1 MFILK
6 SIGAFFVK
14 IWRWIKETA
23 WVQPLLIVGAIFAII
38 FSIPSITNAV
48 SSWTKTTSGSWL
60 LEYRI
65 SLEGEAYNED
75 ASNADKLTKTIYEAN
90 RYVNGQEDDEKLLE
104 SVRNQYGEKFYLVYV
119 NGTSSDSDTLS
130 DSFRYLSENWGST
143 SLKLDRHDG
152 EGKNLP
158 FKFNVIY
165 TDETSSNDKD
175 YEAKNSPS
183 AFDRY
188 LSNHADLFNTAGEYL
203 ENQPY
208 RINASIDET
217 KYDNFSLNNTS
228 STTTALSSDFPKPSI
243 LLCDFTDKAISM
255 GKAGVAE
262 IAFSISGDTDNTRAE
277 FLMNMWN
284 HTDNYVDYPDNNFLQ
299 RI

>member
-60 LEYRI
+60 LEYRV
-65 SLEGEAYNED
+65 SLEGETYNETS
-75 ASNADKLTKTIYEAN
+75 SNADKLTKAVYEAN
-90 RYVNGQEDDEKLLE
+90 RFVNGQETDESLL
-104 SVRNQYGEKFYLVYV
+104 STVRNEYGEKFYLVYV

-130 DSFRYLSENWGST
+130 DSFRFLSENWGSS
-143 SLKLDRHDG
+143 SLKLDRHDDA
-152 EGKNLP
+152 GKNLP

-165 TDETSSNDKD
+165 TDETSSNDSD
-175 YEAKNSPS
+175 YEANNSPS
-183 AFDRY
+183 AFERY
-188 LSNHADLFNTAGEYL
+188 LTNHADLFNTAGEYL

-217 KYDNFSLNNTS
+217 KYDNFALNNTS
-228 STTTALSSDFPKPSI
+228 STNTNLSSDFPKPSI
-243 LLCDFTDKAISM
+243 ILCDFTDKAISM
-255 GKAGVAE
+255 GKAGVSE
-262 IAFSISGDTDNTRAE
+262 IAFSITGDTNNTRAE

-284 HTDNYVDYPDNNFLQ
+284 HTDNYADYPENNFLQ
-299 RI
+299 KE